1 MTLINAILSPTAQII
16 AQFIASGVVVITLFF
31 TARTYLRLRNTEQ
44 IKISHDIFKQY
55 SDLEKESAELKVDN
69 KNNEPKNDWA
79 SRYFSTLEWLSLL
92 VNTKEIKNKRLI
104 AFYHDLIIESYEKIL
119 PQYYSSEEIKN
130 EYIYPEFQ
138 IFYRNLKEGKVKS
151 FKHINPNQSV

>member
-1 MTLINAILSPTAQII
+1 MTLIDAILSPTAQII
-16 AQFIASGVVVITLFF
+16 AQFIASVVVVITLFL
-31 TARTYLRLRNTEQ
+31 TARTYRRLRNTEQ
-44 IKISHDIFKQY
+44 IKISHDIFRQY
-55 SDLEKESAELKVDN
+55 SDLEKESAKLKVDN
-69 KNNEPKNDWA
+69 GNNEPKKDWA

-92 VNTKEIKNKRLI
+92 INTNEITNERLI

-138 IFYRNLKEGKVKS
+138 IFYRNLTEGKVKS